1 MKLVFLDLVVVVD
14 FNGWNVPPL
23 DINLFSL
30 LYCSLDLLFFLNKM
44 ALNPAYEAI
53 GKGFVQQYYTLF
65 DDPAQRQN
73 LVNMYNVSA
82 LFDFLIL
89 LEITYFLN
97 EFVWIFTF

>member
-1 MKLVFLDLVVVVD
+1 M
-14 FNGWNVPPL
+14 PPL
-23 DINLFSL
+23 DINLVTLF
-30 LYCSLDLLFFLNKM
+30 YCSLDLLFFLNKM

-82 LFDFLIL
+82 LFDFFNPLRNNKFI
-89 LEITYFLN
+89 E
-97 EFVWIFTF
+97 

>member
-1 MKLVFLDLVVVVD
+1 
-14 FNGWNVPPL
+14 
-23 DINLFSL
+23 
-30 LYCSLDLLFFLNKM
+30 M

-82 LFDFLIL
+82 LFDFFDPLRNNLFI
-89 LEITYFLN
+89 ERICMDFLH
-97 EFVWIFTF
+97 FSL

>member
-1 MKLVFLDLVVVVD
+1 
-14 FNGWNVPPL
+14 
-23 DINLFSL
+23 
-30 LYCSLDLLFFLNKM
+30 M

-82 LFDFLIL
+82 LFDSFDPLRNNKFI
-89 LEITYFLN
+89 E
-97 EFVWIFTF
+97 

>member
-1 MKLVFLDLVVVVD
+1 
-14 FNGWNVPPL
+14 
-23 DINLFSL
+23 
-30 LYCSLDLLFFLNKM
+30 M

-82 LFDFLIL
+82 LFDFFDPLRNNLFIEWNCMDYL
-89 LEITYFLN
+89 HFSL
-97 EFVWIFTF
+97 